1 MPKPVASS
9 SNPIAFVNSPLPSAA
24 DTHDSTRVVSLCTP
38 QSLLIIGVFPFLN
51 VCSFTW
57 VYTAVPLHFLDSG
70 WPLTTLGAL
79 LSLCYAPRLL
89 VSAGIS
95 QTGEWVCVFN
105 GSITF

>member
-1 MPKPVASS
+1 MMM
-9 SNPIAFVNSPLPSAA
+9 SP
-24 DTHDSTRVVSLCTP
+24 R
-38 QSLLIIGVFPFLN
+38 SLLDAWSSLALVAVLPFLD
-51 VCSFTW
+51 V
-57 VYTAVPLHFLDSG
+57 VKMAYIYTAVPLHFLDSG